1 MRHQEL
7 HNSEA
12 FDIVDLAEVWPER
25 AAEIEGKVPVKGASA
40 VPDMPAAAGLMMVGV
55 YAALMGAFAITLGG
69 EAHAGFAIAIG
80 VFFVAMFF
88 AVPLVFLR
96 LEKDGTR
103 RPSLTVFL
111 ETGIETATGRLS
123 GGGALVQMLIVPF
136 LLALAILAIGVINLL
151 I

>member
-7 HNSEA
+7 HNLEA

-25 AAEIEGKVPVKGASA
+25 AAEIEAHSERRGAFA
-40 VPDMPAAAGLMMVGV
+40 APDMPAAAGVLMVGV
-55 YAALMGAFAITLGG
+55 YAALMGAFALTL
-69 EAHAGFAIAIG
+69 AHESHATFAIAIG

-88 AVPLVFLR
+88 AVPAAFLR
-96 LEKDGTR
+96 LERNGGR
-103 RPSLTVFL
+103 RPTLTAFL
-111 ETGIETATGRLS
+111 ERGMDTATGRIS
-123 GGGALVQMLIVPF
+123 GAGALVQMLIVPF

>member
-25 AAEIEGKVPVKGASA
+25 AAELEGKAEARGAPA
-40 VPDMPAAAGLMMVGV
+40 VPDMPAAAGMMMVGV
-55 YAALMGAFAITLGG
+55 YAALMGAFALTL
-69 EAHAGFAIAIG
+69 AHEGHAAFAIGIG
-80 VFFVAMFF
+80 AFFVGMFF

-96 LEKDGTR
+96 LEKDGSR
-103 RPSLTVFL
+103 RPSLTAFL

-123 GGGALVQMLIVPF
+123 GAGALVQMLIVPF